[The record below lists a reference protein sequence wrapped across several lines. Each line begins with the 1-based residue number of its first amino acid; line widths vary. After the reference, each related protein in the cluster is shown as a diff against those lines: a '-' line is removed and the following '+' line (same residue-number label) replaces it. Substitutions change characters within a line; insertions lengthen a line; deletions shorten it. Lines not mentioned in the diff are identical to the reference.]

1 MPRFSTWTAPPTY
14 HKNLLNPW
22 PLVRGK
28 DKDGKYC
35 WQRDKVIEWLRA
47 RGDELDKTLTTDDD
61 CRPAP
66 AGKNM
71 VQLFEIVNANLPEP
85 RYEVYEIAEK
95 YGHHVIFT
103 PPYSP
108 LSNPIEKTW
117 AMIENRIRKQEDRP
131 NNMNE
136 LDDALL
142 ASFLKVT
149 EKSLIGAY
157 KETRD
162 WEDLMYALDDHFV
175 DNGTG
180 HDADDLVDDED
191 HGFGMNVRES
201 NVESN
206 DE

>member
-1 MPRFSTWTAPPTY
+1 M
-14 HKNLLNPW
+14 
-22 PLVRGK
+22 
-28 DKDGKYC
+28 
-35 WQRDKVIEWLRA
+35 RA
-47 RGDELDKTLTTDDD
+47 VQCTVQY
-61 CRPAP
+61 
-66 AGKNM
+66 NM
-71 VQLFEIVNANLPEP
+71 
-85 RYEVYEIAEK
+85 
-95 YGHHVIFT
+95 
-103 PPYSP
+103 S
-108 LSNPIEKTW
+108 
-117 AMIENRIRKQEDRP
+117 
-131 NNMNE
+131 E

-157 KETRD
+157 KETRE

-175 DNGTG
+175 DDGTG